1 MHTQAQAG
9 TLTVGAVSTQ
19 LWRPSH
25 GLGCRQTRSSPAWCP
40 VPGLP
45 SDSCTACSV
54 RARLPWSPWSG
65 APIPQHAQN
74 VRVVH
79 LSPAIRKAVKV
90 LQTRMRSQSRGVHR
104 GHPTLWNSQHRK
116 QRRHLSGID
125 GLCECELTSQPAPP
139 QGSPSMI
146 SIHGWPLPAPQH
158 LGLKKFLRV
167 VCWFGHISS
176 PHSHMM
182 H

>member
-1 MHTQAQAG
+1 MHTRAQAG
-9 TLTVGAVSTQ
+9 TLRVGAVSTLSSGGQ
-19 LWRPSH
+19 ATDWGADRQGALQH
-25 GLGCRQTRSSPAWCP
+25 GVQFLASPLTPA
-40 VPGLP
+40 
-45 SDSCTACSV
+45 ACGV
-54 RARLPWSPWSG
+54 GARLPWSPWSG

-90 LQTRMRSQSRGVHR
+90 LQTRMRSQSQGVHR
-104 GHPTLWNSQHRK
+104 GNPRLWDSQHRK

-146 SIHGWPLPAPQH
+146 SIHGWPLPAPQN
-158 LGLKKFLRV
+158 LGLKKFLCV
-167 VCWFGHISS
+167 VCWFEHISS
-176 PHSHMM
+176 LHSHMM